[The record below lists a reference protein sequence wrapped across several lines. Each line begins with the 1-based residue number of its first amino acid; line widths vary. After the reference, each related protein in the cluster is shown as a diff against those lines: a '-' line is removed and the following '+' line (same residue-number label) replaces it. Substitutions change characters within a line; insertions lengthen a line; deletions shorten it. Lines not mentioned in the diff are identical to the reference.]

1 MPLTINAPAQT
12 VKMANF
18 GYTTDW
24 SNRTVNLAAGIT
36 AADVGKAVT
45 IDATAPNT
53 YKLAGDGDVIRGR
66 LEVVENRT
74 NEGTLVG
81 TVKLFVAGVRMP
93 VKASDTLA
101 AGDYAIGAG
110 GGEIR
115 EYVAGDNTAG
125 KPKIHYVTEVSG
137 GFAVVYQ

>member
-1 MPLTINAPAQT
+1 MPLSINAPGQT
-12 VKMANF
+12 VKMAGF
-18 GYTTDW
+18 GYLTDW

-53 YKLAGDGDVIRGR
+53 YKLAGDGDVIRGQ
-66 LEVVENRT
+66 LQVVESRT
-74 NEGTLVG
+74 NEGTLLG
-81 TVKLFVAGVRMP
+81 TVKLFLAGVKLP
-93 VKASDTLA
+93 VKSGDTLA

-110 GGEIR
+110 SGEIR
-115 EYVAGDNTAG
+115 EYVAGDGTAG

-137 GFAVVYQ
+137 GYATVYQ